1 MFYNLFYTDTIRK
14 LVLNFVADIKN
25 TMTKTQEI
33 NSCTV
38 GLEKC
43 TCFEVLTKEQTE
55 LIDNNL
61 VEIEF
66 SKGETI
72 CKQGTFA
79 THVIYITEGL
89 VKVHMN
95 GTQGSLILK
104 IVPEEHLIA
113 LTALLEGNNV
123 FPYSVTA
130 YIDSKVKL
138 IDITTFKK
146 IITENA
152 KFASEIINTLNS
164 NTLQTFGRFY
174 CLTNKQAYGRLAD
187 IILCLSEKIFKQQKF
202 ELLLTRKE
210 LAELSGM
217 TTENVIRML
226 KKFREDGLIEMIGK
240 TIKIKNKKLLKKI
253 SNYG

>member
-1 MFYNLFYTDTIRK
+1 
-14 LVLNFVADIKN
+14 
-25 TMTKTQEI
+25 MTKAPKI

-38 GLEKC
+38 GLERC
-43 TCFEVLTKEQTE
+43 TCFDILTEEQTE
-55 LIDNNL
+55 LIENNL
-61 VEIEF
+61 VEVEF
-66 SKGETI
+66 GKGETI

-79 THVIYITEGL
+79 THVIYLTEGL
-89 VKVHMN
+89 VKVHMD

-104 IVPEEHLIA
+104 IIPEEHLIA

-138 IDITTFKK
+138 IDIATFKQ
-146 IITENA
+146 IINENA

-187 IILCLSEKIFKQQKF
+187 IILCLSERIYKQQKF

-226 KKFREDGLIEMIGK
+226 KKFREDGLIEMEGK
-240 TIKIKNKKLLKKI
+240 SIKIRNVKLLRKI
-253 SNYG
+253 SDYG

>member
-1 MFYNLFYTDTIRK
+1 
-14 LVLNFVADIKN
+14 
-25 TMTKTQEI
+25 MTKAPKI

-38 GLEKC
+38 GLERC
-43 TCFEVLTKEQTE
+43 TCFDILTEEQTE
-55 LIDNNL
+55 LINNNL
-61 VEIEF
+61 VEVSF
-66 SKGETI
+66 GKGEKI

-79 THVIYITEGL
+79 THVIYLTEGL
-89 VKVHMN
+89 VKVHMD

-104 IVPEEHLIA
+104 IIPEEHLIA

-138 IDITTFKK
+138 IDIATFKK
-146 IITENA
+146 IISENV
-152 KFASEIINTLNS
+152 KFATEIINTLNS

-187 IILCLSEKIFKQQKF
+187 IILCLSERIYKQQKF

-226 KKFREDGLIEMIGK
+226 KKFREDGLIEMEGK
-240 TIKIKNKKLLKKI
+240 SIKLKNKKLLKKI
-253 SNYG
+253 SDYG

>member
-1 MFYNLFYTDTIRK
+1 
-14 LVLNFVADIKN
+14 
-25 TMTKTQEI
+25 MTRTQEI
-33 NSCTV
+33 NSCTA
-38 GLEKC
+38 GLERC
-43 TCFEVLTKEQTE
+43 TCFDILTEEQTD
-55 LIDNNL
+55 LINNNL
-61 VEIEF
+61 VEVEF
-66 SKGETI
+66 GKGETI

-79 THVIYITEGL
+79 THVIYLSEGL
-89 VKVHMN
+89 VKVHMD

-113 LTALLEGNNV
+113 LTALLEGINV

-138 IDITTFKK
+138 IDIVTFKK
-146 IITENA
+146 IINENA
-152 KFASEIINTLNS
+152 KFAVEIINTLNS

-174 CLTNKQAYGRLAD
+174 CLTQKQAYGRLAD
-187 IILCLSEKIFKQQKF
+187 TILCLSERVFKQPIF

-226 KKFREDGLIEMIGK
+226 KKFREDGLIEMVGK

-253 SNYG
+253 SDYG

>member
-1 MFYNLFYTDTIRK
+1 
-14 LVLNFVADIKN
+14 
-25 TMTKTQEI
+25 MTRDQKI

-43 TCFEVLTKEQTE
+43 TCFELLTEEQTE

-61 VEIEF
+61 VEVGF

-79 THVIYITEGL
+79 THVIYLTKGL
-89 VKVHMN
+89 VKVHMD

-104 IVPEEHLIA
+104 IVPENHLVA

-130 YIDSKVKL
+130 YVDSVVKL
-138 IDITTFKK
+138 INIATFKK
-146 IITENA
+146 IINENA
-152 KFASEIINTLNS
+152 KFAAEIINTLNS

-187 IILCLSEKIFKQQKF
+187 IILCLSEKIFKQKVF

-226 KKFREDGLIEMIGK
+226 KKFREDGLIEMEGK
-240 TIKIKNKKLLKKI
+240 KVKIKNSKLLKKI

>member
-1 MFYNLFYTDTIRK
+1 MAESPK
-14 LVLNFVADIKN
+14 
-25 TMTKTQEI
+25 I

-43 TCFEVLTKEQTE
+43 TCFDVLTEKQTE

-61 VEIEF
+61 VEVNF

-79 THVIYITEGL
+79 THVLYLKKGL
-89 VKVHMN
+89 VKVHID
-95 GTQGSLILK
+95 GAQGPLILK

-113 LTALLEGNNV
+113 LTAIFAGNNV
-123 FPYSVTA
+123 FPYSVSA
-130 YIDSKVKL
+130 YIDSTVKL
-138 IDITTFKK
+138 IDIATFKK
-146 IITENA
+146 VLGENS
-152 KFASEIINTLNS
+152 KFSYEVISTINS
-164 NTLQTFGRFY
+164 NAIQTFGRFY
-174 CLTNKQAYGRLAD
+174 CLTNKQSYGRLAD
-187 IILCLSEKIFKQQKF
+187 IILCLSERIFKQSKF

-226 KKFREDGLIEMIGK
+226 KKFREDGLIEMNGK
-240 TIKIKNKKLLKKI
+240 FIKILNTELLRKI
-253 SNYG
+253 SSYG